1 MTMYIFNELK
11 AFIFVLG
18 TMFLFNLGSNGSEV
32 LDSGIDIEDSKKSP
46 LGVRQQ
52 RIKRMVSELEN
63 QFSELARLL
72 QKENP
77 EQAEKLVDA
86 FKTSKELLLEKRMDD
101 ITKLLDLSKLDS
113 ANEEQKKTIY
123 DIKGLID
130 FLLKDEDEAEGVKD
144 EIKKLEEWKRKLE
157 DLIQDEN
164 DLKEESDI
172 HSDKDSALK
181 KMDQNMRS
189 SPPV

>member
-1 MTMYIFNELK
+1 MIMYIFNELK

-32 LDSGIDIEDSKKSP
+32 LDSGIDMEDSKKSP

-113 ANEEQKKTIY
+113 ANEEQKKTIFMSPHLQV
-123 DIKGLID
+123 GL
-130 FLLKDEDEAEGVKD
+130 
-144 EIKKLEEWKRKLE
+144 KKL
-157 DLIQDEN
+157 
-164 DLKEESDI
+164 
-172 HSDKDSALK
+172 
-181 KMDQNMRS
+181 
-189 SPPV
+189 